1 MVVSHVDPG
10 VSSAMRHGP
19 FVTGARR
26 EIGTVS
32 IHLRLLV
39 RPLNLVHAPGPSPR
53 DPVPARG
60 KAILHPVRRSMTIPT
75 GWTP

>member
-10 VSSAMRHGP
+10 VLSAMRHGP

-32 IHLRLLV
+32 IRLHLLV
-39 RPLNLVHAPGPSPR
+39 RPRKLVRAPGPSPR
-53 DPVPARG
+53 DLVLARG
-60 KAILHPVRRSMTIPT
+60 KAMLHPARRNMTILT
-75 GWTP
+75 DSTP